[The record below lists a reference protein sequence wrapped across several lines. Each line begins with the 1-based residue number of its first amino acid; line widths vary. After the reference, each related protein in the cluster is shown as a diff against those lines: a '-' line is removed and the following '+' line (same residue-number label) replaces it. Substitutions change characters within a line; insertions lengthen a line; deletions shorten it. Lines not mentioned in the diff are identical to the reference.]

1 MFKKSYV
8 LLTNEELNFMILIYF
23 DVYISSFICMSV
35 FMGGQVNIKITCFVQ
50 SIQYRVNIM
59 GVYYQHV
66 CIVYAVVVATKH

>member
-1 MFKKSYV
+1 MKVSQ
-8 LLTNEELNFMILIYF
+8 ELEFTILIYF
-23 DVYISSFICMSV
+23 DVNISSFTCMSV
-35 FMGGQVNIKITCFVQ
+35 FMGGQVYIKITCFVQ